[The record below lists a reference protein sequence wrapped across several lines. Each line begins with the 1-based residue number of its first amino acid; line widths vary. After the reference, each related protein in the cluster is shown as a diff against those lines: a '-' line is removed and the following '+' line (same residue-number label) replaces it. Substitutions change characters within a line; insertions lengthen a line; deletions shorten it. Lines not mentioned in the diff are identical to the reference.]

1 MDKCSDIVFIRTC
14 RFIYEDEKVLTPEY
28 ALQLL
33 KKNKIVQINLDNCSL
48 QRMEK
53 LSSTATLNDVQRVGL
68 LPLVQ
73 LLQTGVV
80 CLTAIGVNEMPDSW
94 VEKSMIAYQ
103 NFCRLFWPSHVDDP
117 EATFRDYSSDPEKNK
132 VLFNSLP
139 DESRT
144 VYGFHYVSML
154 QIQNIRLNYKS
165 FTPEKKFETYLYSI
179 ISLIGI
185 VSAYDLEI
193 AKYAF
198 WSIDS
203 NTINKLPEKIK
214 QRRQYIKKNFLRNGS
229 SLEKCR
235 NHAFD
240 AAMDLHWLT
249 GANLSEDINL
259 NITIGGKKFSVEHW
273 VGTNDLKLYHIAKDI
288 YHIYHEGV
296 TMKRLISV
304 RENELSAFTYWEKVD
319 RLAKDVLGFREQSTK
334 GIPSNFTECIDLAV
348 KFIEK
353 ELSNYFDSSSKEIS
367 S

>member
-1 MDKCSDIVFIRTC
+1 MDKCSDIVFIRPC
-14 RFIYEDEKVLTPEY
+14 RSRYEDEKILTPEY
-28 ALQLL
+28 ASQLFF
-33 KKNKIVQINLDNCSL
+33 KENKIVQINLDNCSL

-53 LSSTATLNDVQRVGL
+53 LSSTATLDDVQRVGL
-68 LPLVQ
+68 LPLVK
-73 LLQTGVV
+73 LLNTAPV
-80 CLTAIGVNEMPDSW
+80 CLTAIGLNEMPDSW
-94 VEKSMIAYQ
+94 VEKSIKAYQ

-132 VLFNSLP
+132 VIFKSLP
-139 DESRT
+139 DDSRT

-154 QIQNIRLNYKS
+154 QIQNIRLNYKCFS
-165 FTPEKKFETYLYSI
+165 PEKKFETYLYSI
-179 ISLIGI
+179 INFIGI

-259 NITIGGKKFSVEHW
+259 DIIIGDKKFPVENW
-273 VGTNDLKLYHIAKDI
+273 LGTNDLKLYHIAKDI
-288 YHIYHEGV
+288 YHIYHEGA
-296 TMKRLISV
+296 TMKRLSTV
-304 RENELSAFTYWEKVD
+304 REDELSAFPYWKNVD
-319 RLAKDVLGFREQSTK
+319 RLALDVLGFREQSTK
-334 GIPSNFTECIDLAV
+334 GTPSNFTECIDVAV
-348 KFIEK
+348 NFIEN
-353 ELSNYFDSSSKEIS
+353 ELSSYFDNTNEK
-367 S
+367 